1 MKMIRYSVTF
11 LLCLLP
17 LLSPGAQ
24 AQGFSFKDTAGKI
37 HSLSDYR
44 GKWVLVNFWA
54 TWCPPCLEE
63 IPDLVSLYESRKD
76 VMVIGIVMD
85 YRDPRTVLKF
95 VDSLAIS
102 YPIVFGNKSIAAQ
115 VGPVSML
122 PTTYLF
128 NPAGRPAAYKVGIIS
143 RKSLEDFMQENS
155 ANVPRNNP
163 GGPVQLKHK

>member
-1 MKMIRYSVTF
+1 MKMIRHSVTF

-17 LLSPGAQ
+17 LLSSAAQ

-37 HSLSDYR
+37 HSLTDYR

-63 IPDLVSLYESRKD
+63 IPDLVALYESRKD

-102 YPIVFGNKSIAAQ
+102 YPIVFGNKSIVAQ

-155 ANVPRNNP
+155 ANVPRTNP

>member
-11 LLCLLP
+11 LLCLFP
-17 LLSPGAQ
+17 LLSSGAQ

-37 HSLSDYR
+37 HSLADYR

-102 YPIVFGNKSIAAQ
+102 YPIVFGNKSIVAQ
-115 VGPVSML
+115 IGPVSML

-143 RKSLEDFMQENS
+143 RKSLEDFMRESS
-155 ANVPRNNP
+155 ANTIKNNP
-163 GGPVQLKHK
+163 EPPVQLKHK

>member
-17 LLSPGAQ
+17 LLSSAAQ

-37 HSLSDYR
+37 HSLTDYR

-63 IPDLVSLYESRKD
+63 IPDLVALYESRKD

-102 YPIVFGNKSIAAQ
+102 YPIVFGNKSIVAQ

-155 ANVPRNNP
+155 ANVPRTNP

>member
-1 MKMIRYSVTF
+1 MKIIWRSVTF

-17 LLSPGAQ
+17 LLSSGAQ

-37 HSLSDYR
+37 HSLADYR

-102 YPIVFGNKSIAAQ
+102 YPIVFGNKSIVAQ

-155 ANVPRNNP
+155 ANPPRNNS

>member
-17 LLSPGAQ
+17 LLSSGAQ

-85 YRDPRTVLKF
+85 YRDPKTVLKF

-102 YPIVFGNKSIAAQ
+102 YPIVFGNKSIVAQ
-115 VGPVSML
+115 IGPVSML

-143 RKSLEDFMQENS
+143 RKSLEDFMRENS
-155 ANVPRNNP
+155 ASPLKNNP
-163 GGPVQLKHK
+163 GGPVQLRNR

>member
-1 MKMIRYSVTF
+1 MKMIRYSATF

-17 LLSPGAQ
+17 LLSSGAQ

-37 HSLSDYR
+37 HSLTDYR

-63 IPDLVSLYESRKD
+63 IPDLVSLYENRKD

-85 YRDPRTVLKF
+85 YRDPKTVLKF

-102 YPIVFGNKSIAAQ
+102 YPIVFGNKSIVAQ

-163 GGPVQLKHK
+163 GGPVQLKYK

>member
-17 LLSPGAQ
+17 FLSSATQ

-63 IPDLVSLYESRKD
+63 IPDLVSLYESLKD
-76 VMVIGIVMD
+76 VMVICIVMD

-102 YPIVFGNKSIAAQ
+102 YPIVFGNKSIVAQ
-115 VGPVSML
+115 IGPVSML

-143 RKSLEDFMQENS
+143 RKSLEDFMRENS
-155 ANVPRNNP
+155 ANPLKNSP

>member
-1 MKMIRYSVTF
+1 MKMIRYSVTL

-17 LLSPGAQ
+17 LLSSAAQ

-37 HSLSDYR
+37 HSLTDYR

-85 YRDPRTVLKF
+85 YRDPKTVLKF

-143 RKSLEDFMQENS
+143 RESLEDFMRENS
-155 ANVPRNNP
+155 ANVQKNNP
-163 GGPVQLKHK
+163 GGPVQLRHK

>member
-1 MKMIRYSVTF
+1 MKIKHYSVTL
-11 LLCLLP
+11 LLCLLTF
-17 LLSPGAQ
+17 LSSAAQ
-24 AQGFSFKDTAGKI
+24 SQGFSFADTSGKI

-44 GKWVLVNFWA
+44 GKWVLINFWA

-85 YRDPRTVLKF
+85 YRDPKTVLKF

-102 YPIVFGNKSIAAQ
+102 YPIVFGSKSVAAQ

-143 RKSLEDFMQENS
+143 RKSLEDFMRDYS
-155 ANVPRNNP
+155 ASNAKNP
-163 GGPVQLKHK
+163 PGEPVQLRSR